1 MNNNQ
6 EKIINSDVTT
16 ENKKNSKKGSKK
28 AYIVTHE
35 KKAEYLETY
44 KNKPC
49 YNLLIKCPLCNVEY
63 IKASEQLHLKAKK
76 HIINKEAYDK
86 TYKQIK

>member
-6 EKIINSDVTT
+6 EKTINSEVAKT

-44 KNKPC
+44 KNKK
-49 YNLLIKCPLCNVEY
+49 N
-63 IKASEQLHLKAKK
+63 A
-76 HIINKEAYDK
+76 IIY
-86 TYKQIK
+86 